1 MIQYVIREIRKPG
14 TEDWKFYGQIAPV
27 TPVTLTDITEL
38 IEKRSTVSSAD
49 IKAVLDALQFEVI
62 QALKDGKSVRLGD
75 LGSFRP
81 TIKSEGAAT
90 AAAWNVDMVK
100 SVNVR
105 YTASGKIK
113 KELAVGGQSQSVR
126 FAKKM

>member
-1 MIQYVIREIRKPG
+1 MAPTTSVSLAQVIKR
-14 TEDWKFYGQIAPV
+14 V
-27 TPVTLTDITEL
+27 
-38 IEKRSTVSSAD
+38 EKRSTVSSAD
-49 IKAVLDALQFEVI
+49 IKGVLDALQFEVI

-113 KELAVGGQSQSVR
+113 KELAVGGPSQSVR

>member
-1 MIQYVIREIRKPG
+1 MIQYVIRSFKNPRS
-14 TEDWKFYGQIAPV
+14 GQVKLYPQMAPT
-27 TPVTLTDITEL
+27 TPVLRKEL
-38 IEKRSTVSSAD
+38 IREIEKTTVLASAD
-49 IKAVLDALQFEVI
+49 IKACLDALEQKIVDHLI
-62 QALKDGKSVRLGD
+62 QGQTVRLGD

-90 AAAWNVDMVK
+90 ANAWNVDMVK